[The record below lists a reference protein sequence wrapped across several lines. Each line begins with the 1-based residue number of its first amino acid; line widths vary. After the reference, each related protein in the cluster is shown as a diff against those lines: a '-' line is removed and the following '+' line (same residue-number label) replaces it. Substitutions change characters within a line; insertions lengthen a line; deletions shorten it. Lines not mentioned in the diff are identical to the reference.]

1 MNEKNRKSDNNKL
14 PSDEY
19 VVIARYKKTGKG
31 NKAPLK
37 KDIYTEY
44 KHIGPG
50 PKDYEKTIVA
60 PGHYRLTESAEYAKG
75 DSSAEYAKGDSE
87 KPSIT
92 SLATDE
98 EIHLL
103 WEIIGNIL
111 DRNNIDD
118 SGELSI
124 KLI

>member
-1 MNEKNRKSDNNKL
+1 M
-14 PSDEY
+14 
-19 VVIARYKKTGKG
+19 
-31 NKAPLK
+31 
-37 KDIYTEY
+37 
-44 KHIGPG
+44 
-50 PKDYEKTIVA
+50 
-60 PGHYRLTESAEYAKG
+60 ESINT
-75 DSSAEYAKGDSE
+75 
-87 KPSIT
+87 SIT